1 MIQKTFNSFSFIPV
15 KIDIEW
21 ISVYKQKG
29 SVLLFLL
36 LEKHFVKIVKWG
48 MSLVKRKKWKLSQ
61 K

>member
-1 MIQKTFNSFSFIPV
+1 
-15 KIDIEW
+15 
-21 ISVYKQKG
+21 VYKWKG

-61 K
+61 KYEKIDEITFRYFSICKYFQ